1 MATTFK
7 PKIMW
12 ILFRMS
18 GSTSASVLGL
28 LNFIWICSVSVVF
41 FGEFVENGKVL
52 AQEEEQQK
60 CIKLNNPTTI
70 PELQDFHVCLKK
82 LTREREAKNSLKNIK
97 RSYEGS
103 LKLTEKL
110 NFKSDNKT
118 SKKISE
124 KL

>member
-1 MATTFK
+1 MAITFK

-18 GSTSASVLGL
+18 GRTSVAILNL
-28 LNFIWICSVSVVF
+28 LNFICVCLVSVVF
-41 FGEFVENGKVL
+41 FGEFVENGKAF

-60 CIKLNNPTTI
+60 CITLNNPTTVS
-70 PELQDFHVCLKK
+70 ELQELRVCLIK
-82 LTREREAKNSLKNIK
+82 LTREREVENSLKITK

-103 LKLTEKL
+103 MKLTNKL
-110 NFKSDNKT
+110 NLKSDNKT
-118 SKKISE
+118 SKKVPD